1 MLYHETNIVPKLFN
15 KEERLS
21 KHVDSISMVRIVA
34 AIIMEQF
41 FELDDFFEF
50 VDKTEAQTCV

>member
-1 MLYHETNIVPKLFN
+1 MLYHKTNIVPKLLD

-21 KHVDSISMVRIVA
+21 KHVDSIFMVRVVT

-41 FELDDFFEF
+41 FELDDFLEF
-50 VDKTEAQTCV
+50 IDKAEAQTCV